1 MKPGV
6 WGIYVAL
13 VCLLGTTLAFGED
26 LFDTKASDEH
36 FKKGLTYYYQKNF
49 LSAIEEFQEAITI
62 DPDNA
67 KAYYFLGY
75 THYKT
80 GHFKEALEDFES
92 AYQINTAYTPLP
104 IEPATSTPSP
114 VSE

>member
-1 MKPGV
+1 MKPV
-6 WGIYVAL
+6 LWGINLAL
-13 VCLLGTTLAFGED
+13 LCLLANTQAFGED

-36 FKKGLTYYYQKNF
+36 FKKGLIYYYQKNF
-49 LSAIEEFQEAITI
+49 PSAAEEFQEAITI

-80 GHFKEALEDFES
+80 GNFKEAFEDFES
-92 AYQINTAYTPLP
+92 AYQINRVYTPLP
-104 IEPATSTPSP
+104 IGPGTPTSSP
-114 VSE
+114 ISE